1 MDDSGHTSKIQC
13 TNVWKIFGPDEHTL
27 LEKMDSGADK
37 STLMS
42 DSGNVIA
49 VQDVSFSVH
58 EGETFVIMG
67 LSGSGKSTLVR
78 CLSRLVQA
86 TAGEIWVDG
95 DNIQSMDGPS
105 LREFRRHKI
114 AMVFQHFGNLPHKSV
129 LDNVA
134 YGLEVQGVSRSLRT
148 TQAMEVIDLVGLLGW
163 EHNYPDELSGGMQ
176 QRVGLARA
184 LAVDPE
190 ILLFDEPF
198 SALDPLIRRD
208 MQNELLNLQKQVKKT
223 IVFITHDITEA
234 IRLGDR
240 VAIMKDGRFIQVGTP
255 TDVIMHPVNDYVRD
269 FVNDVPRSR
278 VLKAASL
285 VKPIPIVSFDD
296 LQETPL
302 HSTKF
307 PTGTSLG
314 LVNDAGVLL
323 GVVKTDAF
331 SETQQSLG
339 DIARLAAKSCDEDSS
354 LDEVLKHI
362 GSAGEHI
369 AVVDS
374 QGSLKG
380 IITKDDAV
388 SALIAD

>member
-1 MDDSGHTSKIQC
+1 
-13 TNVWKIFGPDEHTL
+13 
-27 LEKMDSGADK
+27 
-37 STLMS
+37 
-42 DSGNVIA
+42 
-49 VQDVSFSVH
+49 
-58 EGETFVIMG
+58 
-67 LSGSGKSTLVR
+67 
-78 CLSRLVQA
+78 
-86 TAGEIWVDG
+86 
-95 DNIQSMDGPS
+95 
-105 LREFRRHKI
+105 
-114 AMVFQHFGNLPHKSV
+114 
-129 LDNVA
+129 
-134 YGLEVQGVSRSLRT
+134 
-148 TQAMEVIDLVGLLGW
+148 
-163 EHNYPDELSGGMQ
+163 
-176 QRVGLARA
+176 
-184 LAVDPE
+184 
-190 ILLFDEPF
+190 
-198 SALDPLIRRD
+198 
-208 MQNELLNLQKQVKKT
+208 
-223 IVFITHDITEA
+223 
-234 IRLGDR
+234 
-240 VAIMKDGRFIQVGTP
+240 MKDGRFIQVGTP

-302 HSTKF
+302 NSTKF

-323 GVVKTDAF
+323 GVVKADAF

-369 AVVDS
+369 AVVDRE
-374 QGSLKG
+374 GSLKG